1 MGKLLVHI
9 ITGVENPSRSVLG
22 FLVAKSAIEDG
33 NEVTIFCAGDGVTS
47 LHDITTKEMQGVGLG
62 TLSDHLEELK
72 LKGAVLYASGKSA
85 QARGITKD
93 QLESL
98 GFTNKKLIDENGTYI
113 IVKSCNISY
122 MKSAL
127 LEDNLEIKSNIK
139 EITKTSFFMSQKVFK
154 DNDQITEAA
163 VHLVTID
170 KKGKPVKIP
179 ETLKVEL
186 EKLI

>member
-1 MGKLLVHI
+1 MK
-9 ITGVENPSRSVLG
+9 T
-22 FLVAKSAIEDG
+22 F
-33 NEVTIFCAGDGVTS
+33 TF
-47 LHDITTKEMQGVGLG
+47 
-62 TLSDHLEELK
+62 K
-72 LKGAVLYASGKSA
+72 LKVYYEDTDAGGVVYYANYLKFMER
-85 QARGITKD
+85 ARSD
-93 QLESL
+93 ALESL

-127 LEDNLEIKSNIK
+127 LEDNLEIKSKIK

-154 DNDQITEAA
+154 GNDQITEAA
-163 VHLVTID
+163 IHLVTVD